1 MSSGRGGVVS
11 DGGLHQYTY
20 TGIQF
25 QQQPNAPMMYLLAV
39 DARDLLR
46 WADVPNAKADY
57 MAGYQRVFTEDR
69 VVAITDFLVS
79 DAKNIIPG
87 AVIVTIDSAAVSVVQ
102 SGDADVVSLTLLV
115 QDRPFED
122 RLNDLYEHFYSRLSD
137 SERLNV
143 PDASALDDENSG
155 ETTSDEPNVS
165 GIPESYIATLTAELA
180 LARTNLTSL
189 PPDRQEAIRN
199 YVSSVS
205 KPGLIIDGQHRVFG
219 AKDVS
224 QHNVRLPIVL
234 IPGLDMGEQVFHFYV
249 LNNKARPLT
258 PTELRRT
265 ISTSLSN
272 AEIDALWQRFDDA
285 GVNPEATRWTHK
297 MNTDPRSP
305 FKDLVDFGLGGTGF
319 IKENVAY
326 QLVSKF
332 VNMPRKYRS
341 LYIDVPAWRN
351 ADDERLDYFFSFW
364 SAIRNRY
371 EDLWHESVQLQGGQ
385 LFYKA
390 AMLVLQEFVL
400 DFLSQY
406 MNVRRVEGKPSPFM
420 DLEDL
425 QQLVQASLTYL
436 PPEFFAREWQEKQLD
451 TSDRRAFLR
460 SQMEMAVRNQGKG
473 LGYQKLFRKA

>member
-1 MSSGRGGVVS
+1 MP
-11 DGGLHQYTY
+11 DGGIHQYTY

-25 QQQPNAPMMYLLAV
+25 QQQPGAPTMYLLAV
-39 DARDLLR
+39 EAPELLQ

-57 MAGYQRVFTEDR
+57 MAGYQRVFSEER
-69 VVAITDFLVS
+69 AKLITAFLTS

-87 AVIVTIDSAAVSVVQ
+87 AVIVTATADCVSVTDRGDGVVDVAVSVQ
-102 SGDADVVSLTLLV
+102 E
-115 QDRPFED
+115 RPFED
-122 RLNDLYEHFYSRLSD
+122 RLEEVYHHFYDRLSD
-137 SERLNV
+137 SEKLNV
-143 PDASALDDENSG
+143 PVATDAGDPSTAAEEESND
-155 ETTSDEPNVS
+155 S
-165 GIPESYIATLTAELA
+165 GIPESYIATLTAELT
-180 LARTNLTSL
+180 LARTDFSSL
-189 PPDRQEAIRN
+189 PPNRQTAIRN
-199 YVSSVS
+199 YVTSVS

-224 QHNVRLPIVL
+224 QHNVRLPVVL
-234 IPGLDMGEQVFHFYV
+234 LPGLDMGEQVFHFYV

-272 AEIDALWQRFDDA
+272 AEIDALWKRFEDA

-305 FKDLVDFGLGGTGF
+305 FCGLIDFGLGGPGF

-341 LYIDVPAWRN
+341 LNIDIPAWQRQS
-351 ADDERLDYFFSFW
+351 DERLDYFFAFW
-364 SAIRNRY
+364 AAIQARY
-371 EDLWHESVQLQGGQ
+371 EKLWQERVEKRGGQ

-390 AMLVLQEFVL
+390 AMLVLQEYVL
-400 DFLSQY
+400 DLLAQY
-406 MNVRRVEGKPSPFM
+406 MNVRRMEGKPSPFA
-420 DLEDL
+420 DFEDL
-425 QQLVQASLTYL
+425 QQLITASLTDL

-451 TSDRRAFLR
+451 TSERRAFLR
-460 SQMEMAVRNQGKG
+460 NQMEIAVRNQGKF
-473 LGYQKLFRKA
+473 LGTQLLFRKS